1 MRFRAKSRLSI
12 AFLIS
17 LPLAAFATGCSD
29 GSSTTSG
36 TTNPAGSGGA
46 GGNGGIGGN
55 GGNGGMGGGG
65 MGGAGGSGGQEEMR
79 GPVSFTTMPVLVAR
93 IGDPYVYASQA
104 VQENALPGDTIT
116 YTLATKPDGMQVDPA
131 TGAVT
136 WTPAAGQEGPQPVS
150 LVATGPDGQ
159 NAKQDYTIEVE
170 PAVNILGMQPA
181 AGSAAGGELVTISG
195 YGFVGTIGVLFGNV
209 PAADVM
215 VLDDGTLSV
224 TTPAAVARTRVVTV
238 TINGQPQATFSPGF
252 THLPVA
258 ASTDVTQAKLSS
270 TLKVQGLG
278 FDPASVEA
286 NQLAIP
292 GRSGTRRK
300 IVTNQAASGDLA
312 FALGVGNSES
322 TLATGAVAIEINGLR
337 SNWLPLTI
345 TDASIPAELAV
356 TGFDAAHAPGES
368 LTLTGAGF
376 VGLQPADLAVTFS
389 GAAAPA
395 TVTSINAAGT
405 QVVVTVPADAVTGPI
420 ELAAPGRQPARS
432 YVAATITGSTPVLS
446 VLDTTPAGGAP
457 GSALVLR
464 GTGFAAGAAMN
475 KVTFDGVEAVVLS
488 AEPNRLVVEVPT
500 VDFGP
505 AEIVIDSAGQTTNA
519 GVFGVTGEYTI
530 LAGGGPEETEIG
542 DGGDPLLASLEGEF
556 VTTDAANNYYI
567 ADRKRVRVLNNG
579 AAPVTMFGKT
589 IQPKTL
595 QTVAQA
601 PEGVA
606 AVVIHPV
613 TQDAYFATGF
623 RIFRAKRT
631 DGTITDYAGT
641 ASSGNGGNG
650 GNRLSASFNGISDLA
665 FTADGSILLVADN
678 NNGTIRAINT
688 TGTATTAWGV
698 TIAADAVDQIANPG
712 VVNPLTVTLDA
723 EGNIY
728 TTTSLQVRKIPAT
741 RPPVGDPMYV
751 ESVHLAGGGNNSSL
765 PAEGCPAITTSLGIN
780 RGAVVDPV
788 RGDLLLG
795 SRHGLVRRVRPAGG
809 SQATALDESD
819 CVDFVAGS
827 WTAGKAI
834 PNAGY
839 AGDGGPAKSAA
850 FALFSRPFVDRNG
863 SLLVLTEGRLRRVLF
878 DAAGNPGLVEAVA
891 GIGPS
896 KVDNLPGL
904 SLRALNSLSSIRV
917 DEANNRYVYTSD
929 ARVVAHDRTTN
940 LLTPLA
946 GTGYTGNTIGP
957 NGMATASDLATLR
970 GVEVAG
976 GALYL
981 LEASLPRVAKV
992 DLTTGLLSVV
1002 AGDGRAA
1009 TTAEQQAAGVAATS
1023 RVAIN
1028 TGAGKAVVGPSGA
1041 LYFADSNYLR
1051 IINITNQP
1059 LTTFGVTLQPGYIDD
1074 VPLSLGPNISGVA
1087 FAPNGDLYVASYDSN
1102 AVRRIPAAGPFTAE
1116 NVIVG
1121 DSQRYGVA
1129 KPGALADLR
1138 LNRPSDLTF
1147 LPTGELVI
1155 ANDFGHTLV
1164 VVEPDAN
1171 GAIGPSSLFA
1181 YVFGSGA
1188 PGRLASEGAPP
1199 LSVAPRGVRAVTVD
1213 GKDLVLIAGERVVR
1227 LATP

>member
-1 MRFRAKSRLSI
+1 MRSRAKSRLSL

-17 LPLAAFATGCSD
+17 LPLAALATGCSD
-29 GSSTTSG
+29 DAPSTSG

-46 GGNGGIGGN
+46 GGV
-55 GGNGGMGGGG
+55 GGMGGSGGDAG
-65 MGGAGGSGGQEEMR
+65 MGGSGGSGGAGGQEEMR
-79 GPVSFTTMPVLVAR
+79 GPVSFTTMPVLTAR
-93 IGDPYVYASQA
+93 VGDPYLYASQA
-104 VQENALPGDTIT
+104 VQEKALPGDTIT
-116 YTLATKPDGMQVDPA
+116 YSLATKPDGMQVDAA
-131 TGAVT
+131 TGEVT
-136 WTPAAGQEGPQPVS
+136 WTPSAGQEGPQAVS

-159 NAKQDYTIEVE
+159 SAKQDYTIEAE
-170 PAVNILGMQPA
+170 PSFGVAGIHPA
-181 AGSAAGGELVTISG
+181 AGSAAGGEMVTISG
-195 YGFVGTIGVLFGNV
+195 YGFLGSVAVLFGNI

-215 VLDDGTLSV
+215 VLDDATLSV
-224 TTPAAVARTRVVTV
+224 TTPPAVANTRVVTV
-238 TINGQPQATFSPGF
+238 KIDGFPPATFSPGF

-258 ASTDVTQAKLSS
+258 GSTDVTQAKLSS

-278 FDPASVEA
+278 FDPASVDT

-300 IVTNQAASGDLA
+300 IVTNQANPGDLA

-322 TLATGAVAIEINGLR
+322 TLATGAIAIEVNGLR

-356 TGFDAAHAPGES
+356 TGVDAPHAPGETM
-368 LTLTGAGF
+368 TLTGAGF
-376 VGLQPADLAVTFS
+376 VGLQPQDLTVTFA

-395 TVTSINAAGT
+395 PVTSINAAGT
-405 QVVVTVPADAVTGPI
+405 QVVVTVPADAVTGPVN
-420 ELAAPGRQPARS
+420 LAAPGRMPARS
-432 YVAATITGSTPVLS
+432 YVAATITGTTPVLS

-464 GTGFAAGAAMN
+464 GTGFSANAAMN
-475 KVTFDGVEAVVLS
+475 KVTFDGVQAVVLS
-488 AEPNRLVVEVPT
+488 AEPDRLVAEVPA

-505 AEIVIDSAGQTTNA
+505 AEILIDSAGQTTNA
-519 GVFGVTGEYTI
+519 GVFGVSGDYDI

-542 DGGDPLLASLEGEF
+542 DGADPLLASIEGGF
-556 VTTDAANNYYI
+556 VTTDAANNYYV
-567 ADRKRVRVLNNG
+567 ADRKRVRVINDG
-579 AAPVTMFGKT
+579 ASPVTMFGKT
-589 IQPKTL
+589 IQPKTI

-601 PEGVA
+601 PEGVV
-606 AVVIHPV
+606 AVAIHPV
-613 TQDAYFATGF
+613 TQDAYFASGF

-631 DGTITDYAGT
+631 DGTVTPYAGT

-665 FTADGSILLVADN
+665 FTADGAILLVADN
-678 NNGTIRAINT
+678 SNGTIRAINT

-698 TIAADAVDQIANPG
+698 TLAADAVDQIANIG

-723 EGNIY
+723 EGSIY
-728 TTTSLQVRKIPAT
+728 TATSLQLRKIPAN

-751 ESVHLAGGGNNSSL
+751 ESLHLAGSGNNSSL
-765 PAEGCPAITTSLGIN
+765 PAEGCPAITTPLGIN
-780 RGAVVDPV
+780 SGAIVDPV
-788 RGDLLLG
+788 RGDLFVG
-795 SRHGLVRRVRPAGG
+795 SRHGLVRRIRPTGG
-809 SQATALDESD
+809 ASPTTLDEND
-819 CVDFVAGS
+819 CIDFVAGS
-827 WTAGKAI
+827 WDIGKAI

-839 AGDGGPAKSAA
+839 TGDGGPAKSAA

-863 SLLVLTEGRLRRVLF
+863 SLLVLAEGRLRRVLF
-878 DAAGNPGLVEAVA
+878 DAAGNPGLVETVA
-891 GIGPS
+891 GTGPT
-896 KVDNLPGL
+896 KLDNLPGL

-917 DEANNRYVYTSD
+917 DAANNRYVYTSD
-929 ARVVAHDRTTN
+929 ARVVAQDRTTN

-957 NGMATASDLATLR
+957 NGMALASDLATLR
-970 GVEVAG
+970 GIELAG
-976 GALYL
+976 GAMYL
-981 LEASLPRVAKV
+981 LEASLPRVSKV
-992 DLTTGLLSVV
+992 DLATGMLSVV

-1009 TTAEQQAAGVAATS
+1009 TTAEQQAAGLAAAA

-1028 TGAGKAVVGPSGA
+1028 TGAGKATIGPSGA
-1041 LYFADSNYLR
+1041 LYFADANYLR
-1051 IINITNQP
+1051 IINVTNQAI
-1059 LTTFGVTLQPGYIDD
+1059 TTFGVTLQPGYIDD
-1074 VPLSLGPNISGVA
+1074 LPLSLGPNISGIA

-1116 NVIVG
+1116 NVIPG

-1129 KPGALADLR
+1129 KPGALSDLR
-1138 LNRPSDLTF
+1138 LNRPSDITF

-1171 GAIGPSSLFA
+1171 GVIGPSSLFA
-1181 YVFGSGA
+1181 HVFGSGA
-1188 PGRLASEGAPP
+1188 PGRLATSGAPP
-1199 LSVAPRGVRAVTVD
+1199 LSVTPRGVRAVTAD
-1213 GKDLVLIAGERVVR
+1213 GTDLVLIAGERVVR
-1227 LATP
+1227 LAMP

>member
-1 MRFRAKSRLSI
+1 MRSRAKSRLSL

-29 GSSTTSG
+29 DAPSTSG

-46 GGNGGIGGN
+46 GGVGGMGGSGGAGGN
-55 GGNGGMGGGG
+55 GGSA
-65 MGGAGGSGGQEEMR
+65 GAGGHEEMR
-79 GPVSFTTMPVLVAR
+79 GPVSFTTSPVLVAR
-93 IGDPYVYASQA
+93 VGDPYLYASQA

-116 YTLATKPDGMQVDPA
+116 YSLTTKPDGMQVDAA
-131 TGAVT
+131 TGEVT
-136 WTPAAGQEGPQPVS
+136 WTPAAGQEGPQVVS

-159 NAKQDYTIEVE
+159 KATQDYTIEVE
-170 PAVNILGMQPA
+170 PAVAIIGMQPA

-195 YGFVGTIGVLFGNV
+195 YGFVGAVGVLFGNV

-224 TTPAAVARTRVVTV
+224 TTPAAVARTRVVTL
-238 TINGQPQATFSPGF
+238 TLDGTPQATFSPGF

-258 ASTDVTQAKLSS
+258 GSTDVTQAKLSS

-300 IVTNQAASGDLA
+300 IVTNQATPGDLA

-322 TLATGAVAIEINGLR
+322 TLATGAIAIEVNGLR

-345 TDASIPAELAV
+345 TDASIAAELAV
-356 TGFDAAHAPGES
+356 TGFDAPHAPGES
-368 LTLTGAGF
+368 ITLTGAGF
-376 VGLQPADLAVTFS
+376 VGLQPADLSVTFA

-395 TVTSINAAGT
+395 PVTSINAAGT
-405 QVVVTVPADAVTGPI
+405 QVVVTVPADAVTGPLN
-420 ELAAPGRQPARS
+420 LAAPGRMPARS
-432 YVAATITGSTPVLS
+432 YVAATITGTTPILS

-464 GTGFAAGAAMN
+464 GTGFAADAAMN
-475 KVTFDGVEAVVLS
+475 KVTFDGVDAVVLS
-488 AEPNRLVVEVPT
+488 AEPDRLVVEVPA
-500 VDFGP
+500 VNFGP
-505 AEIVIDSAGQTTNA
+505 AEILIDSAGQTTNA
-519 GVFGVTGEYTI
+519 GVFGVSGDYKI
-530 LAGGGPEETEIG
+530 LAGGGPEENEIG
-542 DGGDPLLASLEGEF
+542 DGADPLLASIEGGF

-567 ADRKRVRVLNNG
+567 ADRKRVRVINNG
-579 AAPVTMFGKT
+579 SMPVTMFGKT
-589 IQPKTL
+589 IQPKTI

-606 AVVIHPV
+606 AVAIHPV
-613 TQDAYFATGF
+613 TQDAYFASGF

-631 DGTITDYAGT
+631 DGTVTDYAGT

-650 GNRLSASFNGISDLA
+650 GNRLSASFNGITDLA

-678 NNGTIRAINT
+678 SNGTIRAINT

-698 TIAADAVDQIANPG
+698 TIAADAVDQIANIG
-712 VVNPLTVTLDA
+712 AVNPLTVTLDA
-723 EGNIY
+723 DGSIY
-728 TTTSLQVRKIPAT
+728 TATSIQLRKIPAN

-751 ESVHLAGGGNNSSL
+751 ESVHLAGNGNNSSL
-765 PAEGCPAITTSLGIN
+765 PAEGCPAITTPLGIN
-780 RGAVVDPV
+780 SGVIVDPV
-788 RGDLLLG
+788 RGDLLVG
-795 SRHGLVRRVRPAGG
+795 SRHGLIRRIRPAGG
-809 SQATALDESD
+809 NLATALDEND
-819 CVDFVAGS
+819 CIDFVAGS
-827 WTAGKAI
+827 WDMGKAI

-839 AGDGGPAKSAA
+839 TGDGGPAKSAT

-863 SLLVLTEGRLRRVLF
+863 SLLVLAEGRLRRVLF

-891 GIGPS
+891 GTGPT
-896 KVDNLPGL
+896 KIDNLPGL

-917 DEANNRYVYTSD
+917 DAANNRYIYTSD
-929 ARVVAHDRTTN
+929 ARVVAQDRTTN
-940 LLTPLA
+940 LLMPLA

-957 NGMATASDLATLR
+957 NGMALASDLASLR
-970 GVEVAG
+970 GFDLAG

-981 LEASLPRVAKV
+981 LEASLPRVSKI
-992 DLTTGLLSVV
+992 DLATGMLSVV

-1009 TTAEQQAAGVAATS
+1009 TTAEQQAAGLATAA

-1028 TGAGKAVVGPSGA
+1028 TGAGKATIGPNGA
-1041 LYFADSNYLR
+1041 LYFADANYLR
-1051 IINITNQP
+1051 IINITNQAI
-1059 LTTFGVTLQPGYIDD
+1059 TTFGVTLEPGYVDD
-1074 VPLSLGPNISGVA
+1074 VPQSLGPNISGIA

-1116 NVIVG
+1116 NVIPG

-1129 KPGALADLR
+1129 KPGALSDLR
-1138 LNRPSDLTF
+1138 LNRPSDITF

-1164 VVEPDAN
+1164 VVEPDAS
-1171 GAIGPSSLFA
+1171 GAIGPSSHFA
-1181 YVFGSGA
+1181 HVFGSGA
-1188 PGRLASEGAPP
+1188 PGRLAADGAPP

-1227 LATP
+1227 LVMP

>member
-1 MRFRAKSRLSI
+1 MRSRAKSRLSL

-29 GSSTTSG
+29 DAPSTSG

-46 GGNGGIGGN
+46 GGVGGMGGSGGSGGSGGN
-55 GGNGGMGGGG
+55 GG
-65 MGGAGGSGGQEEMR
+65 AGGQEEMR
-79 GPVSFTTMPVLVAR
+79 GPVSFTTTPVLVAHV
-93 IGDPYVYASQA
+93 GDPYLYASQA

-116 YTLATKPDGMQVDPA
+116 YSLASKPDGMQVDAA

-136 WTPAAGQEGPQPVS
+136 WTPAAGQDGPQSVS

-159 NAKQDYTIEVE
+159 SATQDYTIEVE
-170 PAVNILGMQPA
+170 PAVAIIGMRPA

-195 YGFVGTIGVLFGNV
+195 YGFIGAVGVLFGNV

-238 TINGQPQATFSPGF
+238 TLDGTPQATFSPGF

-258 ASTDVTQAKLSS
+258 GSTDVTQAKLSS

-300 IVTNQAASGDLA
+300 IVTNQATPGDLA

-322 TLATGAVAIEINGLR
+322 TLATGAIAIEVNGLR

-345 TDASIPAELAV
+345 TDASIPAELAI
-356 TGFDAAHAPGES
+356 TGFDAPHAPGES

-376 VGLQPADLAVTFS
+376 VGLLPADLTVTFA

-395 TVTSINAAGT
+395 AVTSINAAGT
-405 QVVVTVPADAVTGPI
+405 QVVVTVPADAVTGPVN
-420 ELAAPGRQPARS
+420 LAAPGRMPARS
-432 YVAATITGSTPVLS
+432 YVAATITGTTPVLS

-464 GTGFAAGAAMN
+464 GTGFSADAAMN
-475 KVTFDGVEAVVLS
+475 KVTFEGVDAVVLS
-488 AEPNRLVVEVPT
+488 AEPDRLVVEVPA

-505 AEIVIDSAGQTTNA
+505 AEIVIDSAGQTTSA
-519 GVFGVTGEYTI
+519 GVFGISGDYTI
-530 LAGGGPEETEIG
+530 LAGGGPEENEIG
-542 DGGDPLLASLEGEF
+542 DGADPLLASIEGGF

-567 ADRKRVRVLNNG
+567 ADRKRVRVINNG
-579 AAPVTMFGKT
+579 SSPVTMFGKT
-589 IQPKTL
+589 LQPKTI

-606 AVVIHPV
+606 AVAIHPV
-613 TQDAYFATGF
+613 TGDAYFASGF

-631 DGTITDYAGT
+631 DGAVTDYAGT

-678 NNGTIRAINT
+678 SNGTIRAINT

-698 TIAADAVDQIANPG
+698 TIAADAVDQIANIG

-723 EGNIY
+723 EGSIY
-728 TTTSLQVRKIPAT
+728 TATSIQLRKIPAN
-741 RPPVGDPMYV
+741 RPPAGDPMYV
-751 ESVHLAGGGNNSSL
+751 ESLHLAGNGNNSSL

-780 RGAVVDPV
+780 SGVIVDPV
-788 RGDLLLG
+788 RGDLLFG
-795 SRHGLVRRVRPAGG
+795 SRHGLVRRIRPAGG
-809 SQATALDESD
+809 SLPVALDESD
-819 CVDFVAGS
+819 CIDFVAGS
-827 WTAGKAI
+827 WDVGKAI

-839 AGDGGPAKSAA
+839 TGDGGPAKSAA
-850 FALFSRPFVDRNG
+850 FALYSRPFVDRDG
-863 SLLVLTEGRLRRVLF
+863 SLLVLAEGRLRRVLF

-891 GIGPS
+891 GTGPT
-896 KVDNLPGL
+896 KIDNLPGL
-904 SLRALNSLSSIRV
+904 SLRSLNSLSSIRV
-917 DEANNRYVYTSD
+917 DAANNRYIYTSD

-957 NGMATASDLATLR
+957 NGMALASDLASLR
-970 GVEVAG
+970 GFDLAG
-976 GALYL
+976 SALYL
-981 LEASLPRVAKV
+981 LEAGLPRVSKI
-992 DLTTGLLSVV
+992 DLATGMLSVV

-1009 TTAEQQAAGVAATS
+1009 TTAEQQASGLAAAA
-1023 RVAIN
+1023 RVAVN
-1028 TGAGKAVVGPSGA
+1028 TGAGKATIGPNGA
-1041 LYFADSNYLR
+1041 LYFADANYLR
-1051 IINITNQP
+1051 IINVTNQAI
-1059 LTTFGVTLQPGYIDD
+1059 TTFGVTLEPGRIDD
-1074 VPLSLGPNISGVA
+1074 LPLSLGPNISGIA

-1116 NVIVG
+1116 NVIPG

-1129 KPGALADLR
+1129 RPGALTDLR
-1138 LNRPSDLTF
+1138 LNRPSDITF

-1171 GAIGPSSLFA
+1171 GAIGPSSHFA
-1181 YVFGSGA
+1181 HVFGSGA
-1188 PGRLASEGAPP
+1188 PGRLAVDGAPP

-1227 LATP
+1227 LAMP

>member
-1 MRFRAKSRLSI
+1 MRSRAFSRIPL

-29 GSSTTSG
+29 DSVATSG

-46 GGNGGIGGN
+46 GGSGGI
-55 GGNGGMGGGG
+55 GG
-65 MGGAGGSGGQEEMR
+65 MGGAGGDGGAGGQEEMR

-93 IGDPYVYASQA
+93 VGDAYVYASKA
-104 VQENALPGDTIT
+104 VQEKALPGDTIT
-116 YTLATKPDGMQVDPA
+116 YSLATKPDGMQVDPA
-131 TGAVT
+131 TGEVT
-136 WTPAAGQEGPQPVS
+136 WTPVAGQEGPQAVS

-159 NAKQDYTIEVE
+159 SAKQDYTIEVE

-195 YGFVGTIGVLFGNV
+195 YGFVGAVGVLFGDV

-215 VLDDGTLSV
+215 VLDDATLSV
-224 TTPAAVARTRVVTV
+224 TTPPAVANTRKVTL
-238 TINGQPQATFSPGF
+238 TLGGTPQATFSPGF

-258 ASTDVTQAKLSS
+258 GSTDVTQAKLSS

-278 FDPASVEA
+278 FDPLSVDG

-322 TLATGAVAIEINGLR
+322 TLATGAIAIEVNGLR

-368 LTLTGAGF
+368 ITLQGAGF
-376 VGLQPADLAVTFS
+376 VGLQPADLTVTFS

-395 TVTSINAAGT
+395 AVSSINAAGT

-420 ELAAPGRQPARS
+420 HLAAPGRLPARS
-432 YVAATITGSTPVLS
+432 YAAATITGSLPVLS

-475 KVTFDGVEAVVLS
+475 KVTVGGVDAVVLS
-488 AEPNRLVVEVPT
+488 AEPDRLVVEVPA
-500 VDFGP
+500 VAFGP
-505 AEIVIDSAGQTTNA
+505 AEIVVNAAGQTADA
-519 GVFGVTGEYTI
+519 GVFGVTGDYTI
-530 LAGGGPEETEIG
+530 LAGGGPEESEIG
-542 DGGDPLLASLEGEF
+542 DGGDPLLASIEGGF

-567 ADRKRVRVLNNG
+567 ADRKRVRVINNG

-595 QTVAQA
+595 QTVAQG

-606 AVVIHPV
+606 AVAIHPV

-631 DGTITDYAGT
+631 DGTVTAYAGT

-650 GNRLSASFNGISDLA
+650 GNRTSASFNGITDLT

-678 NNGTIRAINT
+678 SNGTIRAINT

-698 TIAADAVDQIANPG
+698 TIAADAVDQIANIG
-712 VVNPLTVTLDA
+712 AVNPLTVTLDA
-723 EGNIY
+723 EGSIY
-728 TTTSLQVRKIPAT
+728 TATSLQVRKIPAN

-751 ESVHLAGGGNNSSL
+751 ESSALAGGGNFSSL
-765 PAEGCPAITTSLGIN
+765 PAEGCPALTIPLGIN
-780 RGAVVDPV
+780 SGVVVDPV
-788 RGDLLLG
+788 RGDALIG
-795 SRHGLVRRVRPAGG
+795 SRHGLVRRIRPAGG
-809 SQATALDESD
+809 TSPTTLDEND
-819 CVDFVAGS
+819 CIDFVAGS
-827 WTAGKAI
+827 WDMGKAI

-839 AGDGGPAKSAA
+839 AGDGGPAKSAT

-878 DAAGNPGLVEAVA
+878 DAAGAPGLVEAVA
-891 GIGPS
+891 GTGPS
-896 KVDNLPGL
+896 KIDNLPGL
-904 SLRALNSLSSIRV
+904 SLRFLNSLSSIRV
-917 DEANNRYVYTSD
+917 DAANNRYIYASD
-929 ARVVAHDRTTN
+929 ARVVAQDRTTN
-940 LLTPLA
+940 LLMPLA

-957 NGMATASDLATLR
+957 NASALASDLGTLR
-970 GVEVAG
+970 GFDLAG

-981 LEASLPRVAKV
+981 LEASLPRVSKV
-992 DLTTGLLSVV
+992 DLATGMLSVV

-1009 TTAEQQAAGVAATS
+1009 TTAEQQAAGLATAA

-1028 TGAGKAVVGPSGA
+1028 TGAGKAAVGPSGA
-1041 LYFADSNYLR
+1041 LYFADANYLR
-1051 IINITNQP
+1051 IVNVTNQAI
-1059 LTTFGVTLQPGYIDD
+1059 TTFGVTLEPGFVDD
-1074 VPLSLGPNISGVA
+1074 IPQSLGPNISGIA

-1102 AVRRIPAAGPFTAE
+1102 AVKRIPAAGPFTAE
-1116 NVIVG
+1116 NVIAG

-1129 KPGALADLR
+1129 TPGTVADLH
-1138 LNRPSDLTF
+1138 LNRPSDITF

-1164 VVEPDAN
+1164 VVAPDAN
-1171 GAIGPSSLFA
+1171 GMIGPSSLFA
-1181 YVFGSGA
+1181 HAFGSGA
-1188 PGRLASEGAPP
+1188 PGRLASDGAPA

-1213 GKDLVLIAGERVVR
+1213 GKDLVLIAGERVIR
-1227 LATP
+1227 LAMP